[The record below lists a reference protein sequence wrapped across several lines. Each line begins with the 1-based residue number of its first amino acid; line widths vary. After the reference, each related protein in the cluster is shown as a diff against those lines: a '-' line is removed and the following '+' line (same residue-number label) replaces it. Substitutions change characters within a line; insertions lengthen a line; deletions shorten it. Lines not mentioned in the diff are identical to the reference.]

1 MHSVTVILKTR
12 RTKAALHIKG
22 INKVYIQCAFKVDFL
37 LCLSSYVGSENGK
50 FSSPKVLAAR
60 PNLWEWWVGEKTNR
74 RDNDV
79 GDDSIVDGSSTITKT
94 MRIRACLIGR
104 QIWIPFDHGVP
115 AKQENSLDRENPG
128 AVMNENLW

>member
-12 RTKAALHIKG
+12 RTKAELHIKG
-22 INKVYIQCAFKVDFL
+22 INKVYIQFAFKVDFL

-74 RDNDV
+74 RDNGV
-79 GDDSIVDGSSTITKT
+79 GDDSIVDGSSAITKNNEDSSLPH
-94 MRIRACLIGR
+94 REANL
-104 QIWIPFDHGVP
+104 
-115 AKQENSLDRENPG
+115 NSI
-128 AVMNENLW
+128 